1 MLGDNLYA
9 FLKSR
14 SYKGLDQTD
23 PLLQKIALGTLTA
36 LQCIR
41 QLNVV
46 HADLKPE
53 NIVLTPDGSVKV
65 IDFGSAIILRSDR
78 TPPSYVQ
85 SRFYRSPEV
94 MLGQGIMYASDMWSF
109 GCIMYEMHV
118 GRPLFPGKTEAMM
131 LGLQTSVLG
140 LPPID
145 WLGRCPKFIR
155 HFRVCDETVE
165 PLEPCDN
172 GVRIDETSL
181 LFDLLRKTLAWEPLT
196 RLRPLEALALPF
208 CTQTLDDTPDST

>member
-1 MLGDNLYA
+1 
-9 FLKSR
+9 
-14 SYKGLDQTD
+14 
-23 PLLQKIALGTLTA
+23 
-36 LQCIR
+36 
-41 QLNVV
+41 
-46 HADLKPE
+46 
-53 NIVLTPDGSVKV
+53 
-65 IDFGSAIILRSDR
+65 
-78 TPPSYVQ
+78 
-85 SRFYRSPEV
+85 

-181 LFDLLRKTLAWEPLT
+181 LFDLLRKNARVGTADSP
-196 RLRPLEALALPF
+196 
-208 CTQTLDDTPDST
+208 TPVGGACAAVLHADSG